1 MSLCNPIEASLT
13 NKWIFKILNVMMLH
27 WLVLSLK
34 EKIQNNVVFFWFH
47 VLNNVHH
54 VFVLVNCEFK
64 FLGTSST
71 INHILVVANVNL
83 S

>member
-1 MSLCNPIEASLT
+1 MLNIHVIMQPHRSLFDKQMDFKNLECDDASLVS
-13 NKWIFKILNVMMLH
+13 FV
-27 WLVLSLK
+27 S
-34 EKIQNNVVFFWFH
+34 FWFH